1 MKKIKWT
8 RENTLGILFAS
19 IPVIGILLFAG
30 IPLVLSLYL
39 STTKLN
45 GYVLENATFL
55 GFGKMLSNYGYI
67 LSDPLFWKSMGNT
80 FYAALSLP
88 VSIALGL
95 FISVLLNRKIKGKYI
110 YRTIFFIP
118 YVCSVIALAIT
129 FRTIYNYN
137 YGPLNDLLQLFGMER
152 VRWLGDSRYFM
163 PAMIIMGV
171 WTGMGFNIILYSA
184 ALTNVPDSL
193 YEAATIDGASKVRQF
208 FSITLPLVSPTTFY
222 LLVMGLIGSLQDFAR
237 FQAMSPDGGPGNA
250 GLTMVF
256 YLYNMGFS
264 NTFSFGMGYA
274 SAAAWIV
281 AVLIIGLTALNF
293 FTSKRWVYND

>member
-1 MKKIKWT
+1 MKKNKWKK
-8 RENTLGILFAS
+8 EYTLGILFAS
-19 IPVIGILLFAG
+19 IPVIGIFLFAG
-30 IPLVLSLYL
+30 IPLLLSLYL
-39 STTKLN
+39 SVTKLN

-55 GFGKMLSNYGYI
+55 GIGKMFSNYGYI

-80 FYAALSLP
+80 FYAALALP
-88 VSIALGL
+88 ISIGLGL
-95 FISVLLNRKIKGKYI
+95 LISVMLNRKIKGKFI

-118 YVCSVIALAIT
+118 YVCSVIALVIT

-137 YGPLNDLLQLFGMER
+137 YGPLNDLLQAIGLDR

-163 PAMIIMGV
+163 PAMILMGV

-184 ALTNVPDSL
+184 ALTNVPESL
-193 YEAATIDGASKVRQF
+193 YEAATIDGASKTRQF

-222 LLVMGLIGSLQDFAR
+222 LLVMGLIGSLQDFSR
-237 FQAMSPDGGPGNA
+237 FQAMAPDGGPGNA

-281 AVLIIGLTALNF
+281 AVLIISLTALNF
-293 FTSKRWVYND
+293 FMSKRWVYND